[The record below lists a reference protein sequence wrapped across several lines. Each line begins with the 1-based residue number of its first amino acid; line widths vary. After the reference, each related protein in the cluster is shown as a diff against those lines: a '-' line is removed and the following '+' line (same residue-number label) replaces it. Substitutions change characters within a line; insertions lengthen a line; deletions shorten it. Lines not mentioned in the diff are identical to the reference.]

1 MLQQHRKSVA
11 AVSYQ
16 RDDPSSATSP
26 SQIVAESG
34 STFPSFTVDKGLRIS
49 GYANFEGSEQV
60 LSMPSPLVEAIPTT
74 STSERDFE
82 KGKVVDAGTIAVLFL
97 PHNKRLKCEH
107 SYGNLCYLPTHR

>member
-82 KGKVVDAGTIAVLFL
+82 KGKVVDAGTIALLFYFTT
-97 PHNKRLKCEH
+97 RD
-107 SYGNLCYLPTHR
+107 